1 MTLGLAYWIIMLIW
15 LLFGLYTGY
24 IGGLAS
30 PYLVGGNLMLFV
42 LLVLIGWKI
51 FGPPLHA

>member
-24 IGGLAS
+24 
-30 PYLVGGNLMLFV
+30 NLMLFV